1 MGGIQRYKC
10 TNCNKNFSSK
20 KRPIKLQKVI
30 FNEYFDHK
38 QTLQQIA
45 VHHKRSIPWVKK
57 QILAYEPE
65 ENVFEPKEVTLV
77 CDATFYG
84 RRKDKLGTL
93 VFKDEISKKIVIW
106 KHISSET
113 INEYKYLISEL
124 IDQGFTLKS
133 MTIDGKRGLYRLF
146 EEIPK
151 QMCHFHQ
158 IAIIRRY
165 LTRNPK
171 LEASIELKKIVARL
185 TTTTEIRFQNKLE
198 LWYEKYEDF
207 LNEKTVSSTTGE
219 EHFTHPRVRAAYRS
233 LQTNLPYLFTYK
245 KLKDVHIPN
254 TTNSLEGGVFSPMK
268 FKINPHR
275 GMSKSFKLKMVDEFL
290 VNYNKK

>member
-1 MGGIQRYKC
+1 M
-10 TNCNKNFSSK
+10 
-20 KRPIKLQKVI
+20 
-30 FNEYFDHK
+30 
-38 QTLQQIA
+38 
-45 VHHKRSIPWVKK
+45 HHKRSIPWVKK

-65 ENVFEPKEVTLV
+65 ENIFEPREVTLV

-84 RRKDKLGTL
+84 KRKDKLGTL

-124 IDQGFTLKS
+124 TDQGFTIKS
-133 MTIDGKRGLYRLF
+133 MTIDGKRGLYKLF

-158 IAIIRRY
+158 ISIIRRY

-185 TTTTEIRFQNKLE
+185 TTTTETRFQNKLE
-198 LWYEKYEDF
+198 QWHEKYEDF
-207 LNEKTVSSTTGE
+207 LNEKTVSSTTGQD
-219 EHFTHPRVRAAYRS
+219 HFTHPRVRAAYRS

-245 KLKDVHIPN
+245 KLKDAHIPN

-275 GMSKSFKLKMVDEFL
+275 GMSKSLKLKMVDEFL